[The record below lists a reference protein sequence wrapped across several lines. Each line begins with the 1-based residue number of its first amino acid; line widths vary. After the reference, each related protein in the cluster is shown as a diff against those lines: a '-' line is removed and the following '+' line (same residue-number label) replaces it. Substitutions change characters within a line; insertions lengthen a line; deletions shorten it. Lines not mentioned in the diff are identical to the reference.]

1 MQKIV
6 KVCPDCDS
14 TVRIADRGSD
24 TEHAKC
30 YKCKG
35 DFFLDEL
42 RDRKEIILSFRDD
55 TGRRVYYKKN
65 EHSTNKQRLSLMRF
79 NTIKKRAKGLS
90 YRDKNTLKRLRK

>member
-24 TEHAKC
+24 TEHAIC
-30 YKCKG
+30 YKCKK

-42 RDRKEIILSFRDD
+42 RDKKETILSFYDE
-55 TGRRVYYKKN
+55 TGRRVYYKQN
-65 EHSTNKQRLSLMRF
+65 ELSTNKQKLSLMRR

-90 YRDKNTLKRLRK
+90 YRDKNTLKKLRK

>member
-1 MQKIV
+1 MHKII

-14 TVRIADRGSD
+14 TVTVKDKGSD
-24 TEHAKC
+24 NEYAICNKC
-30 YKCKG
+30 RK

-42 RDRKEIILSFRDD
+42 SDREEVICSFHDEN
-55 TGRRVYYKKN
+55 GRRVYYKQN
-65 EHSTNKQRLSLMRF
+65 ERSFNKQRLSLMRR